1 MRNYLGLSSERDKGY
16 AYVIV
21 LCASIWSGLSLGYM
35 VNFQLLTAEWKAS
48 LDLPFQ
54 TAALHSL
61 FFIFG
66 RYSSTILATALLDK
80 YSIRFWTIL
89 SISCLVGS
97 YILVFFTGYYAT
109 RDNFVYIQVIFGLL
123 NGIGTGTGWTCCN
136 VVSQQWLDQ
145 KRAELNPYLLLG
157 APIVSISSLPLFNW
171 LCQTYTWSGAC
182 LISAGITLNCVIV
195 ILLFVRNMDHK

>member
-1 MRNYLGLSSERDKGY
+1 M
-16 AYVIV
+16 
-21 LCASIWSGLSLGYM
+21 
-35 VNFQLLTAEWKAS
+35 
-48 LDLPFQ
+48 
-54 TAALHSL
+54 HSL

-80 YSIRFWTIL
+80 YPIRFWTIL

-97 YILVFFTGYYAT
+97 YILVYFTGYYAT

-123 NGIGTGTGWTCCN
+123 NGIGTGTGKSQAFCTVLHTVCGMRIRRYLGWTCCN
-136 VVSQQWLDQ
+136 VVSQQWLDK

-195 ILLFVRNMDHK
+195 ILLFDRNLDGSVDKC